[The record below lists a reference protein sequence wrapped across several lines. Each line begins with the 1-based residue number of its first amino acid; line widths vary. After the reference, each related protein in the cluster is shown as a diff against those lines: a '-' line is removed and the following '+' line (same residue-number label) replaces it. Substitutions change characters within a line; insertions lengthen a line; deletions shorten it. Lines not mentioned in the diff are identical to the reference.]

1 MRDSGEKTRQ
11 AESSI
16 SSPPGMWELM
26 MIEKRGSKWVVL
38 SMAGEVLGTHDTE
51 REAQVQLAQIELQKA
66 LAIIQQR
73 RR

>member
-1 MRDSGEKTRQ
+1 
-11 AESSI
+11 
-16 SSPPGMWELM
+16 

-51 REAQVQLAQIELQKA
+51 REAQAQLAQIELQKA
-66 LAIIQQR
+66 RAIIQQR